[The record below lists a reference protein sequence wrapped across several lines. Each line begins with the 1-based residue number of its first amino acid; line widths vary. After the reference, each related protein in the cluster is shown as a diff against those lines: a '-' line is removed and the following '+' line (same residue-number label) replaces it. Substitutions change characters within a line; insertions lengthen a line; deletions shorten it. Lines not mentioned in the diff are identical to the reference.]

1 MEKLL
6 PITCPACGKQMHLK
20 NPGVAGIYK
29 IDCPHCGKKF
39 PVKIVEKA
47 KAQEMKAEKPQE
59 QPHNPT
65 KPLNLEECECGCLVL
80 KSGLFG
86 SDRRFD
92 LNEAVTT
99 VGRTDQQL
107 PSDISIDNDPTMS
120 RKSVCII
127 ADRKG
132 NAIAYKMTVL
142 NATNPVI
149 CNDRTL
155 KKGDSIFLAF
165 GDKITLGKTTFIFEK
180 K

>member
-1 MEKLL
+1 MPGLRETNASEKSGCSRHLQNRL
-6 PITCPACGKQMHLK
+6 SPLWKKISCKDCRKGKS
-20 NPGVAGIYK
+20 PGNNNG
-29 IDCPHCGKKF
+29 
-39 PVKIVEKA
+39 
-47 KAQEMKAEKPQE
+47 KPQE
-59 QPHNPT
+59 EPHNPT
-65 KPLNLEECECGCLVL
+65 KPLNIGRCECGCLVL

-86 SDRRFD
+86 SDQRFE

-99 VGRTDQQL
+99 VGRTDRLL